1 MDDQNERAELRRA
14 QVARDRARLRLRRA
28 TGGAIAGAI
37 ALSGTFAALAA
48 GTTQAKKVV
57 VRLRPAARQGTALPP
72 LTVAPRAPLV
82 AAHTAPPPPPPVATQ
97 SQSAPAQSYAP
108 PVVVSGGS

>member
-28 TGGAIAGAI
+28 TGGVIAGAI
-37 ALSGTFAALAA
+37 TLSGTFAALAA
-48 GTTQAKKVV
+48 GTTQAKKVSK
-57 VRLRPAARQGTALPP
+57 LRPVARQRTALPP
-72 LTVAPRAPLV
+72 LTVAPPAPLV
-82 AAHTAPPPPPPVATQ
+82 AAHTAPPPPPIATP
-97 SQSAPAQSYAP
+97 SPSAPAQSYAP